1 MNWLENAN
9 FVSGIVLPGIAIYG
23 IHQIIILKKEI
34 KAKDLRAIAE
44 KAIKVCERYSASQKQ
59 NDLTL
64 AYMKDGI
71 DISYKGKIGDFT
83 RQSLTIED
91 QLPQNKRYIKY
102 DLLWMPLLN
111 EYDVIASYFIFAV
124 ADEKLGF
131 RLIGKSFCR
140 NIESYY
146 DIISQLRTD
155 SKSDHFCS
163 IIKLYD
169 LWKLRISKDQMEEEI
184 QSIKMKLKG

>member
-1 MNWLENAN
+1 MSWLENAN

-23 IHQIIILKKEI
+23 THQIIILKKEI
-34 KAKDLRAIAE
+34 NAKNLRATAK
-44 KAIKVCERYSASQKQ
+44 KAIEVCEKYSASQKQ
-59 NDLTL
+59 NNLTL

-71 DISYKGKIGDFT
+71 EIFYKGKIGDFT

-111 EYDVIASYFIFAV
+111 EYDVIAAYFIFAV

-163 IIKLYD
+163 IVKLYD

-184 QSIKMKLKG
+184 QSIKIKLKG